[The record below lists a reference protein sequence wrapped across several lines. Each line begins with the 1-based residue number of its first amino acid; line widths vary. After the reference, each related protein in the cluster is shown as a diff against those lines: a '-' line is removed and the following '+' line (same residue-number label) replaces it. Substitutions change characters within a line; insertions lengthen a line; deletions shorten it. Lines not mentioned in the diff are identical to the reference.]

1 MNLLKNK
8 MGMRVLTLALC
19 AALGGSVL
27 AVKAESVAGETVVQE
42 AVQDENMSES
52 REIAHPAQEAEEPDG
67 QTEME
72 KTTEEST
79 AQPTDEPTAEPSNE
93 PTTEPTDEPTAEPTE
108 QPTTEPA
115 EQPTTEPTE
124 QLTTEPTD
132 QPTTEPP
139 EQPTTEPTDEPTAEP
154 TTEPTQQPATEPTAE
169 PMPEG
174 AYKVTVV
181 SPAKW
186 QKDKATAKINIV
198 DVNGTGWAN
207 IRIVVATEN
216 GWQTVVDGDDQS
228 AGYAVE
234 LRENATIHVSITD
247 HAGNVQAKSEAISC
261 FDSTPPTVKAGVS
274 GEVICIEATDSISGV
289 AAVYVNGHKLKYS
302 GTTLD
307 ANIREYADG
316 KQQIAIYAVDLAGNV
331 SQKVYV
337 KNPFYG
343 RDDSGSSGNDS
354 RPSATKKPSSGG
366 AKTTPKPTATP
377 IPTDVPQATVQPQ
390 TTATPD
396 IDALYALLAQL
407 AGGAGVSEPTDGKA
421 FSMGGN
427 MKTVDLLYSKATN
440 KQFITVQTRKGETY
454 YIVIDYDKPLDKDGE
469 QYETYFLN
477 LVDDRDLFGV
487 VSKDEQPTPEP
498 TATPTPKPTA
508 EPKPEAERT
517 TDSTAMMALVLLVVL
532 IAGGAAAFV
541 LLGKKR
547 DAQPRYNTEL
557 DDDDDEEEIGE
568 ENEEK

>member
-1 MNLLKNK
+1 MTLLKNK

-19 AALGGSVL
+19 AVLGGSVL

-52 REIAHPAQEAEEPDG
+52 REIAHPALEAEEPDG
-67 QTEME
+67 QTETGE
-72 KTTEEST
+72 VTEEAT
-79 AQPTDEPTAEPSNE
+79 EEPAMQPTEQPSEEPTAVPTEQ
-93 PTTEPTDEPTAEPTE
+93 PTTEPTE
-108 QPTTEPA
+108 QPTTEP
-115 EQPTTEPTE
+115 T
-124 QLTTEPTD
+124 
-132 QPTTEPP
+132 
-139 EQPTTEPTDEPTAEP
+139 EQPTTEPTDESTAEP
-154 TTEPTQQPATEPTAE
+154 TTEPTQQPTTEPTAE

-174 AYKVTVV
+174 AYKITVV

-186 QKDKATAKINIV
+186 QKDRATAKINIV

-247 HAGNVQAKSEAISC
+247 RAGNVQAKSEAISC

-316 KQQIAIYAVDLAGNV
+316 RQQIAIYAVDLAGNV

-343 RDDSGSSGNDS
+343 RNDSGSSGNDS
-354 RPSATKKPSSGG
+354 KPSATKKPSSGG
-366 AKTTPKPTATP
+366 AKTC
-377 IPTDVPQATVQPQ
+377 
-390 TTATPD
+390 
-396 IDALYALLAQL
+396 
-407 AGGAGVSEPTDGKA
+407 
-421 FSMGGN
+421 
-427 MKTVDLLYSKATN
+427 LLYTSPSP
-440 KQFITVQTRKGETY
+440 R
-454 YIVIDYDKPLDKDGE
+454 
-469 QYETYFLN
+469 
-477 LVDDRDLFGV
+477 DRG
-487 VSKDEQPTPEP
+487 
-498 TATPTPKPTA
+498 
-508 EPKPEAERT
+508 
-517 TDSTAMMALVLLVVL
+517 
-532 IAGGAAAFV
+532 
-541 LLGKKR
+541 
-547 DAQPRYNTEL
+547 
-557 DDDDDEEEIGE
+557 
-568 ENEEK
+568 

>member
-19 AALGGSVL
+19 AVLGGSVL

-52 REIAHPAQEAEEPDG
+52 RKVDHPAQEAAEPDG
-67 QTEME
+67 QTETGE
-72 KTTEEST
+72 ATEE
-79 AQPTDEPTAEPSNE
+79 PTDELTAEPSNE

-108 QPTTEPA
+108 QPTTEPTA
-115 EQPTTEPTE
+115 Q
-124 QLTTEPTD
+124 
-132 QPTTEPP
+132 
-139 EQPTTEPTDEPTAEP
+139 PTDEPTAEPSAEP
-154 TTEPTQQPATEPTAE
+154 TTEPTQQPTTEPTAE

-174 AYKVTVV
+174 AYKITVV

-186 QKDKATAKINIV
+186 QKDRVTAKINIV

-261 FDSTPPTVKAGVS
+261 FDSTPPIVKAGVS
-274 GEVICIEATDSISGV
+274 GEVICIEATDSTSGV

-307 ANIREYADG
+307 ANIRAYADG
-316 KQQIAIYAVDLAGNV
+316 RQQIAIYAVDLAGNV

-354 RPSATKKPSSGG
+354 KPSATKKPSSGG
-366 AKTTPKPTATP
+366 AKTTPKPTETP
-377 IPTDVPQATVQPQ
+377 MPTDVPQATMQPQ
-390 TTATPD
+390 TTAAPD

-407 AGGAGVSEPTDGKA
+407 AGGAETGEPTEGKP

-454 YIVIDYDKPLDKDGE
+454 YLVIDYDKPLDKDGE

-508 EPKPEAERT
+508 EPKPKTERT
-517 TDSTAMMALVLLVVL
+517 TDSTAMMVLVLLVVL

-541 LLGKKR
+541 VLGKKR
-547 DAQPRYNTEL
+547 DVQPRYNTEL

-568 ENEEK
+568 DNEEE

>member
-52 REIAHPAQEAEEPDG
+52 REIAHPAQEAEEPDR
-67 QTEME
+67 QTETGE
-72 KTTEEST
+72 ATEEPT

-108 QPTTEPA
+108 QPTTEP
-115 EQPTTEPTE
+115 
-124 QLTTEPTD
+124 
-132 QPTTEPP
+132 
-139 EQPTTEPTDEPTAEP
+139 TDEPTAEPSAEP
-154 TTEPTQQPATEPTAE
+154 TTEPTQQPTTEPTAE

-174 AYKVTVV
+174 AYKITVV

-186 QKDKATAKINIV
+186 QKDRATAKINIV

-343 RDDSGSSGNDS
+343 RDDSSSSSSDS
-354 RPSATKKPSSGG
+354 KPSATKKPSSGS

-377 IPTDVPQATVQPQ
+377 MPTDVPQATMQPQ
-390 TTATPD
+390 TTAAPD
-396 IDALYALLAQL
+396 IDALYALLVQL
-407 AGGAGVSEPTDGKA
+407 AGGAETGEPTEGKP

-454 YIVIDYDKPLDKDGE
+454 YLVIDYDKPLDKDGE

-508 EPKPEAERT
+508 EPKPEAEKT
-517 TDSTAMMALVLLVVL
+517 TDSTAMMALMLLVVL

-541 LLGKKR
+541 VLGKTR

-568 ENEEK
+568 DNEEK

>member
-19 AALGGSVL
+19 AVLGGSVL

-52 REIAHPAQEAEEPDG
+52 RDADHPVQEAAEPDR

-72 KTTEEST
+72 KTTEEAT
-79 AQPTDEPTAEPSNE
+79 EEPAMQPTEQPSEEPTAVPTEQ
-93 PTTEPTDEPTAEPTE
+93 PTTEPTE
-108 QPTTEPA
+108 QPTTEP
-115 EQPTTEPTE
+115 T
-124 QLTTEPTD
+124 
-132 QPTTEPP
+132 

-174 AYKVTVV
+174 AYKITVV

-186 QKDKATAKINIV
+186 QKDKAAAKINIV

-247 HAGNVQAKSEAISC
+247 HAGNVQAKSEAIFC

-316 KQQIAIYAVDLAGNV
+316 RQQIAIYAVDLAGNV

-354 RPSATKKPSSGG
+354 KPSATKKPSSGG

-377 IPTDVPQATVQPQ
+377 IPTDVPQATMQPQ
-390 TTATPD
+390 TTAAPD

-407 AGGAGVSEPTDGKA
+407 AGGAETGEPTEGKP

-454 YIVIDYDKPLDKDGE
+454 YLVIDYDKPLDKDGE

-517 TDSTAMMALVLLVVL
+517 TDSTAMMALVLLVML

-541 LLGKKR
+541 VLGKKR
-547 DAQPRYNTEL
+547 DAQLRYNTEL

-568 ENEEK
+568 DNEEE

>member
-19 AALGGSVL
+19 AVLGGSVL

-52 REIAHPAQEAEEPDG
+52 RDADHPVQEAEEPDR
-67 QTEME
+67 QTETGE
-72 KTTEEST
+72 ATEEST

-93 PTTEPTDEPTAEPTE
+93 PTTEPTQ
-108 QPTTEPA
+108 QPT
-115 EQPTTEPTE
+115 
-124 QLTTEPTD
+124 
-132 QPTTEPP
+132 
-139 EQPTTEPTDEPTAEP
+139 
-154 TTEPTQQPATEPTAE
+154 TEPTAE

-174 AYKVTVV
+174 AYKITVV

-261 FDSTPPTVKAGVS
+261 FDSTPPAVRAGVS
-274 GEVICIEATDSISGV
+274 GEVICIEATDSTSGV

-343 RDDSGSSGNDS
+343 RDDSSSSSSDS
-354 RPSATKKPSSGG
+354 KPSATKKPSSGS

-377 IPTDVPQATVQPQ
+377 MPTDVPQATMQPQ
-390 TTATPD
+390 TTAAPD
-396 IDALYALLAQL
+396 IDALYALLVQL
-407 AGGAGVSEPTDGKA
+407 AGGAETGEPTEGKP

-454 YIVIDYDKPLDKDGE
+454 YLVIDYDKPLDKDGE

-508 EPKPEAERT
+508 EPKPEAEKT

-532 IAGGAAAFV
+532 IAGGAAAFIM
-541 LLGKKR
+541 LGKKK
-547 DAQPRYNTEL
+547 DTQPRYTEL

-568 ENEEK
+568 DNEEE

>member
-1 MNLLKNK
+1 
-8 MGMRVLTLALC
+8 
-19 AALGGSVL
+19 
-27 AVKAESVAGETVVQE
+27 
-42 AVQDENMSES
+42 MSES
-52 REIAHPAQEAEEPDG
+52 RDADHPAQEAEEPDR
-67 QTEME
+67 QTETGE
-72 KTTEEST
+72 ATEEST

-108 QPTTEPA
+108 QPTTKPT
-115 EQPTTEPTE
+115 EQPTTEPTA
-124 QLTTEPTD
+124 Q
-132 QPTTEPP
+132 
-139 EQPTTEPTDEPTAEP
+139 PTDEPTAEP
-154 TTEPTQQPATEPTAE
+154 ATEPTQQPTTEPTAE

-174 AYKVTVV
+174 AYKITVV

-186 QKDKATAKINIV
+186 QKDRATAKINIV

-274 GEVICIEATDSISGV
+274 GEVICIEATDSVSGV

-307 ANIREYADG
+307 ANIRAYADDR
-316 KQQIAIYAVDLAGNV
+316 QQIAIYAVDLAGNV

-377 IPTDVPQATVQPQ
+377 MPTDVPQATMQPQ
-390 TTATPD
+390 TTAAPD
-396 IDALYALLAQL
+396 IDALYALLAQF
-407 AGGAGVSEPTDGKA
+407 AGGAETGEPTEGKP

-454 YIVIDYDKPLDKDGE
+454 YLVIDYDKPLDKDGE

-532 IAGGAAAFV
+532 IAGGAAAFIM
-541 LLGKKR
+541 LGKKK
-547 DAQPRYNTEL
+547 DTQPRYTEL
-557 DDDDDEEEIGE
+557 DDEDDEEEIGE
-568 ENEEK
+568 DNEEE

>member
-52 REIAHPAQEAEEPDG
+52 RDADHPVQEAEEPDR
-67 QTEME
+67 QTETGE
-72 KTTEEST
+72 ATEEST
-79 AQPTDEPTAEPSNE
+79 AQPTNEPTAEPSNE

-108 QPTTEPA
+108 QPTTEP
-115 EQPTTEPTE
+115 T
-124 QLTTEPTD
+124 
-132 QPTTEPP
+132 

-154 TTEPTQQPATEPTAE
+154 TTEPTQQPTTEPTAE
-169 PMPEG
+169 PVPEG
-174 AYKVTVV
+174 AYKITVV

-274 GEVICIEATDSISGV
+274 GEVICIEATDSTSGV

-316 KQQIAIYAVDLAGNV
+316 RQQIAIYAVDLAGNV

-354 RPSATKKPSSGG
+354 KPSATKKPSSGG

-377 IPTDVPQATVQPQ
+377 MPTDVPQ
-390 TTATPD
+390 TTAAPD

-407 AGGAGVSEPTDGKA
+407 AGGAETGEPTEGKP

-454 YIVIDYDKPLDKDGE
+454 YLVIDYDKPLDKDGE

-508 EPKPEAERT
+508 EPKPEAEKT

-541 LLGKKR
+541 VLEKKR

-568 ENEEK
+568 DNEEE

>member
-19 AALGGSVL
+19 AVLGGSVL

-52 REIAHPAQEAEEPDG
+52 RDADHLVQEAEEPDR
-67 QTEME
+67 QTEMGE
-72 KTTEEST
+72 ATEEST
-79 AQPTDEPTAEPSNE
+79 AQPTDEPTAEHSNE

-108 QPTTEPA
+108 QPTTK
-115 EQPTTEPTE
+115 PT
-124 QLTTEPTD
+124 
-132 QPTTEPP
+132 

-154 TTEPTQQPATEPTAE
+154 TTEPTQQPTTEPTAE

-174 AYKVTVV
+174 AYKITVV

-261 FDSTPPTVKAGVS
+261 FDSTPPIVKAGVS

-307 ANIREYADG
+307 ANIRAYADG
-316 KQQIAIYAVDLAGNV
+316 RQQIAIYAVDLAGNV

-354 RPSATKKPSSGG
+354 KPSATKKPSSGG

-377 IPTDVPQATVQPQ
+377 MPTDVPQ
-390 TTATPD
+390 TTAAPD

-407 AGGAGVSEPTDGKA
+407 AGGAETGEPTEGKP

-454 YIVIDYDKPLDKDGE
+454 YLVIDYDKPLDKDGE

-508 EPKPEAERT
+508 EPKPEAEKT

-541 LLGKKR
+541 VLEKKR

-557 DDDDDEEEIGE
+557 DDDDEEEIGE
-568 ENEEK
+568 DNEEE